1 LPDGAVVVRS
11 PDPELQ
17 LQGLRAALS
26 LSLGDRPARVFL
38 VGPGGAVLA
47 ASPET
52 EAGACLGALREA
64 HIPLLVEEGAGSA
77 GHGVEVL
84 PQVALLEAIGA
95 ASFQQTF

>member
-38 VGPGGAVLA
+38 VGPGA
-47 ASPET
+47 AALTAPPET
-52 EAGACLGALREA
+52 EAGACLAALREA
-64 HIPLLVEEGAGSA
+64 QIPLLVEGGAGSA
-77 GHGVEVL
+77 GAGVEVL
-84 PQVALLEAIGA
+84 PHAALLEAIGA

>member
-26 LSLGDRPARVFL
+26 LALGDRPARVFL
-38 VGPGGAVLA
+38 VGPGVAVLA
-47 ASPET
+47 SATET
-52 EAGACLGALREA
+52 EAGACLAALRET
-64 HIPLLVEEGAGSA
+64 HVPVLVEDGSGGASGGA
-77 GHGVEVL
+77 DVL
-84 PQVALLEAIGA
+84 PPAELLEAIEA